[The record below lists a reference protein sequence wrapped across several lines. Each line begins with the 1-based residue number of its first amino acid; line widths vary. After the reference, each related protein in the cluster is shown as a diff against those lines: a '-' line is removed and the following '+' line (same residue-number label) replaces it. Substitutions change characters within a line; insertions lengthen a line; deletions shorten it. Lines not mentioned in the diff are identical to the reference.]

1 MEGYM
6 DECFA
11 MLKEK
16 ETKLLPI
23 LSKYQMKSILLAAF
37 AINSWR
43 NNRGSQESCLAL
55 NSAIIHNKC
64 WGEEI
69 IDTYEKL
76 SAFYDNIYPILQPSY
91 LDDPVMCDFG
101 EIKICFENKYYSVIT
116 GTGHTAPVFSNLQF
130 LEPISKALSMHGIT
144 EELLE
149 YSQKM
154 VDGLQPDNRWNDELT
169 SYGVFELP
177 TIEYFEACAK
187 FFELELW
194 NQLNA
199 SILGMMSNISNPVVK
214 THFMA
219 ENGTYY
225 PLFNPS
231 LILDYFTT
239 ILKIVS
245 DDVIADSVKNTLV
258 RTIKRIYCSGEKYSD
273 ELIDK
278 AILCINGKP
287 FTLTRDSFAYLSKEN
302 LLIFLDIKENDI
314 TEMSTEI
321 NSAFQTANDFQV
333 LDLNIRDKK
342 GNCRGYMLDRTIRPK
357 VIIYSHE
364 IDLDQT
370 IIRLKQRGDLPLY
383 SATDLMHM
391 IMFSESMDAFAEFN
405 NYRTSNDSQIMSWG
419 GASDF
424 YTIYT
429 QEHRYIS
436 PGAIEYKN
444 LYSGID
450 TSGSNIL
457 EHYKMLNN
465 VFPFN
470 ISPSTFAPPEQWNIS
485 ADDNKVYHF
494 IPKSQKRIAGAVF
507 TLGNGGAIFVSYDF
521 STLIKTEEG
530 GQINQFLEFYRGLIE
545 RFIKTYR
552 NDFSRIDC
560 LKNTLIELRCKSL
573 SCQSREGTY
582 AEIIDINDVSI
593 RKVISFNLDCSK
605 VMRDIAKV
613 PDRTVEYNVILEIL
627 FPIISNNSK
636 DFEELIKLIES
647 DKRKKKTAD
656 TTQIEIRHHF
666 NLDTF
671 TIKEK
676 ISSQLYVRKN
686 IAIIAANNNITPGV
700 YEQRVATG
708 VVRKIQEDVVSLF
721 EKHVL
726 KYNRIELHCK
736 LLSALASEM
745 FSIKINDKSYD
756 LCEDIDEDQ
765 KNDSQTKT
773 LRMSQDSKFNREAL
787 LYLVETNLFLDTE
800 RGEEP
805 ITDDKLSELFSF
817 AHWLVSLQNS
827 SDLCYYTDSETK
839 LIVLDDFR
847 IDVELGQTYQEKY
860 DSVQQRTH
868 DSEQFSIKGDAQ
880 DKEFFEL
887 AVKAFEADTGV
898 RFDILAPLLQYLSE
912 KNFSE
917 KEVEY
922 SETISNVISVEID
935 DIIRD
940 FKSVILISSTEEE
953 IEKALDFITI
963 ESSKLKTLKGKTHPI
978 LPIWDKENRNERYLV
993 KPLLKNG
1000 HKYIYSPIVLDETR
1014 KRWINGIMQF
1024 NLPYEIGLPSLK
1036 EVIKQWKERYEHIF
1050 SFDIKK
1056 WFEDMGFDYA
1066 DNDIDIRRKD
1076 RKGNH
1081 PPINELGDYD
1091 VIALNRKNKTIYLIE
1106 CKVLQ
1111 PIRSIFEHSLEQKR
1125 FFNTEKFDEKFQ
1137 KRINYFTG
1145 VFKSY
1150 FENLGYPLGN
1160 DEYRIVSLMVVN
1172 KVFDSY
1178 FKKVDFNIITFDEL
1192 KKIAKL

>member
-6 DECFA
+6 DEGFA

-23 LSKYQMKSILLAAF
+23 LSRYEMHSILLAVF
-37 AINSWR
+37 TINSWR

-55 NSAIIHNKC
+55 NSAIIHNEH
-64 WGEEI
+64 WGKET
-69 IDTYEKL
+69 IDTYERL
-76 SAFYDNIYPILQPSY
+76 SAFFDDIYPILQPSH

-101 EIKICFENKYYSVIT
+101 EIKLCFENKYYSVIT

-130 LEPISKALSMHGIT
+130 LEPISEALSMHGMT
-144 EELLE
+144 VELLE

-154 VDGLQPDNRWNDELT
+154 VDVLQRDNRWNDELT

-177 TIEYFEACAK
+177 TIEYFEACEK
-187 FFELELW
+187 FFELKSW
-194 NQLNA
+194 NQLNV
-199 SILGMMSNISNPVVK
+199 SILGMMSNVSNVVVK
-214 THFMA
+214 THFIV

-258 RTIKRIYCSGEKYSD
+258 RTIKRIYCSDEKYSD
-273 ELIDK
+273 ELIAD
-278 AILCINGKP
+278 AMLCINEKP
-287 FTLTRDSFAYLSKEN
+287 FTLTRGSFAYWGKEK

-321 NSAFQTANDFQV
+321 NSAFSTAKDFQV
-333 LDLNIRDKK
+333 LDLSTRDKK
-342 GNCRGYMLDRTIRPK
+342 GNCRGYMFDSTIRPA
-357 VIIYSHE
+357 VILYSHE

-370 IIRLKQRGDLPLY
+370 IIRLKQSGDLPVY

-391 IMFSESMDAFAEFN
+391 IMFSESMDVFAEFD
-405 NYRTSNDSQIMSWG
+405 NYRASDDSQITSWG

-424 YTIYT
+424 YTIYV
-429 QEHRYIS
+429 QEHGYIS

-450 TSGSNIL
+450 TAGSNIL
-457 EHYKMLNN
+457 EYYKILND
-465 VFPFN
+465 VFPFD
-470 ISPSTFAPPEQWNIS
+470 ISPNVFAPPEQWIINT
-485 ADDNKVYHF
+485 DDNKVNHF
-494 IPKSQKRIAGAVF
+494 IPKSRKQIAGSVF
-507 TLGNGGAIFVSYDF
+507 VLGNGGAIFVSYDF
-521 STLIKTEEG
+521 STLIQTEEG
-530 GQINQFLEFYRGLIE
+530 GQINQYLEFYRGLIE
-545 RFIKTYR
+545 RFIKTYH
-552 NDFSRIDC
+552 NDISSIDC
-560 LKNTLIELRCKSL
+560 LRNTLVELRCKSL
-573 SCQSREGTY
+573 SYQSTADTY
-582 AEIIDINDVSI
+582 AEIANVNDSSM
-593 RKVISFNLDCSK
+593 RKIVSFNLDCSK
-605 VMRDIAKV
+605 IMKDIATV

-627 FPIISNNSK
+627 SPIISKNCD
-636 DFEELIKLIES
+636 DFEKLNALIES
-647 DKRKKKTAD
+647 DKSKKKTAD
-656 TTQIEIRHHF
+656 TTQIEIPHYF

-671 TIKEK
+671 RIREN
-676 ISSQLYVRKN
+676 IASQLYVRKN
-686 IAIIAANNNITPGV
+686 IAIIASNNSITPGV
-700 YEQRVATG
+700 YEQRAATG
-708 VVRKIQEDVVSLF
+708 VVRKIQEDVVSYF
-721 EKHVL
+721 EKHVV

-736 LLSALASEM
+736 LLSALACEM

-765 KNDSQTKT
+765 KLDSQAKA
-773 LRMSQDSKFNREAL
+773 MGASQDSKFNREAL
-787 LYLVETNLFLDTE
+787 LYLIETNLFLDIARDE
-800 RGEEP
+800 KP

-817 AHWLVSLQNS
+817 AHWLISLQNS

-847 IDVELGQTYQEKY
+847 INVELGQTYQEKY
-860 DSVQQRTH
+860 DSVQRRTH
-868 DSEQFSIKGDAQ
+868 NSDQFSIKGDEK

-887 AVKAFEADTGV
+887 AIKAFESDTGV
-898 RFDILAPLLQYLSE
+898 RFDILAPLLRYLSE

-917 KEVEY
+917 KEVNC
-922 SETISNVISVEID
+922 SEIASNVLSAD
-935 DIIRD
+935 ANDIIRD
-940 FKSVILISSTEEE
+940 FKSVLLVDSSEEE
-953 IEKALDFITI
+953 IIRALDFITI
-963 ESSKLKTLKGKTHPI
+963 DSSKLKTLKGKPQPI

-993 KPLLKNG
+993 KPLFKDG

-1024 NLPYEIGLPSLK
+1024 NLPYEIGLQSLI

-1050 SFDIKK
+1050 SYDIKK
-1056 WFEDMGFDYA
+1056 WFEDKGFDYA

-1091 VIALNRKNKTIYLIE
+1091 VIALDRKSKTIYLIE

-1137 KRINYFTG
+1137 KRINYFAG

-1150 FENLGYPLGN
+1150 FENLGYPLGD
-1160 DEYRIVSLMVVN
+1160 DEYKIVPLMVVN

-1178 FKKVDFNIITFDEL
+1178 LKKVDFKIITFDEL
-1192 KKIAKL
+1192 KKIVE